1 MRDNNQRRAPV
12 QTVIDA
18 AVSGALM
25 DTFTSIPGYV
35 VAFDAATQRAQVQIG
50 VVRVNK
56 DGSTFD
62 IPPIVDVPVSFPGDD
77 YVLEY
82 EIKPGCEGDIHF
94 SQRCIDAWK
103 QTGGIAANPVA
114 RFHNKQDAKFIPG
127 IRSLTNAIAN
137 FANNGVRIRNAA
149 GDRYV
154 WIKNDDTLQ
163 IKNAGAVT
171 TYGADGSVM
180 TTNTSGHNNLLANG
194 NVDINGVIITPT
206 GHITLP
212 ASGGLI
218 LANGVAAETH
228 RHTGVESGNS
238 NSGGPVN

>member
-12 QTVIDA
+12 QIVIDA
-18 AVSGALM
+18 ALSGALM

-50 VVRVNK
+50 VMRVNV
-56 DGSTFD
+56 DGTTFD

-137 FANNGVRIRNAA
+137 FANNGVRIRNAT

-180 TTNTSGHNNLLANG
+180 TNNTSGHNNLLANG
-194 NVDINGVIITPT
+194 NADINGVIITPT
-206 GHITLP
+206 GHVIIP
-212 ASGGLI
+212 PSGGI
-218 LANGVAAETH
+218 TDANGIPQETH
-228 RHTGVESGNS
+228 RHNETGTITQ
-238 NSGGPVN
+238 GPRT